1 MTLGADAWLNRFGMK
16 IKVYLKDP
24 DGFYDGIADAVRD
37 SMAEF
42 NGKLTE
48 SEKDDVATRRSE
60 EANEA
65 LRRWVEFGEYVS
77 IEFDTQS
84 KTAKVL
90 ERTKA

>member
-1 MTLGADAWLNRFGMK
+1 MK
-16 IKVYLKDP
+16 IKVYLKDT

-42 NGKLTE
+42 DGKLTE
-48 SEKDDVATRRSE
+48 SEKDDVANRRSG
-60 EANEA
+60 EANEV

-77 IEFDTQS
+77 IEFDTQA
-84 KTAKVL
+84 KTATVL

>member
-1 MTLGADAWLNRFGMK
+1 MK

-24 DGFYDGIADAVRD
+24 DGFYDGISDAVRD

-42 NGKLTE
+42 GGKLTE
-48 SEKDDVATRRSE
+48 SEKDDVANRRRK

-77 IEFDTQS
+77 IEFDTQA
-84 KTAKVL
+84 KTATVL